1 MTEPRLH
8 LVTDNSASLFAPFTD
23 SWTIALEAE
32 NKSKATIYGYT
43 LSVALFARWLD
54 QTEGTTDPIE
64 LEPPRG
70 TALIRG
76 FLAAQLAENSPATAR
91 SRWVGLKSFT
101 KWMTAEGELTQN
113 PMLNIVPPTVPE
125 KPAEMLTLEQTAA
138 LIKGCEGRLLVDR
151 RDVALMNFFPDTGCR
166 LGGVAG
172 LMLDDVSLR
181 DREARVVEK
190 GSKERIVPF
199 GTTTARALD
208 RYIRMRSRQPYAHL
222 PNLWLSGK
230 DGKAMTPNAIQQMF
244 RRRGRAILGI
254 DNCHPHMMRHLWA
267 DTLLGNAE
275 MKEGDVQVLGGWSS
289 RQMLARYAAKN
300 RADRARTAYQGHSPM
315 DNLS

>member
-8 LVTDNSASLFAPFTD
+8 LVSQNSASLFAPYVD
-23 SWTIALEAE
+23 SWTIALQAAK
-32 NKSKATIYGYT
+32 KSPATIDGYT
-43 LSVALFARWLD
+43 LTVALFARWLD
-54 QTEGTTDPIE
+54 DTEGTLDPTE

-76 FLAAQLAENSPATAR
+76 FLAAQLATNKPATAR
-91 SRWVGLKSFT
+91 SRWVGLKSFC
-101 KWMTAEGELTQN
+101 KFLTEEREVTTN
-113 PMLNIVPPTVPE
+113 PMQNIEPPTVPE
-125 KPAEMLTLEQTAA
+125 TPVDMLTLEQAAA
-138 LIKGCEGRLLVDR
+138 LIKGCDGPLLVDR

-190 GSKERIVPF
+190 GTKERIVPF
-199 GTTTARALD
+199 GVQTARALD
-208 RYIRMRSRQPYAHL
+208 RYIRLRSRQPYAHL

-230 DGKAMTPNAIQQMF
+230 DGKAMTKNAIQQMF

-254 DNCHPHMMRHLWA
+254 DNCHPHMMRHTWA
-267 DTLLGNAE
+267 DTLLKDPE
-275 MKEGDVQVLGGWSS
+275 MKEGDVQVLGGWES
-289 RQMLARYAAKN
+289 RQMLGRYGRKH
-300 RADRARTAYQGHSPM
+300 RAERARAAYQGHSPIDRM
-315 DNLS
+315 